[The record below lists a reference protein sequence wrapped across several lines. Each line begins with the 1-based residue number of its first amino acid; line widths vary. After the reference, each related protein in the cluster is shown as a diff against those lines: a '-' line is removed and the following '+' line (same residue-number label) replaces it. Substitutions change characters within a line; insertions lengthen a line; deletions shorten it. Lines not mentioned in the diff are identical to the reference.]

1 MITLAQIKANNVQW
15 FSKGAKKFSNDRS
28 YYAYT
33 SKIDKKVY
41 LIRSSYMFSDT
52 FGQPRKLSYTINEIN
67 QETLKIGSLINDDRH
82 SVLTFDSLAEAK
94 KYLG

>member
-1 MITLAQIKANNVQW
+1 MITIQQIEAANVQW

-33 SKIDKKVY
+33 SKVDKKVY
-41 LIRSSYMFSDT
+41 LIRSSYMFSDM
-52 FGQPRKLSYTINEIN
+52 FGGQKKLSYTINEIN

-82 SVLTFDSLAEAK
+82 SVLTFDSLQEAK